1 MIDWPRLEHAN
12 AKVYAFVEFDASARY
27 GEGPLDDLTLGVKA
41 NVAVRGLKWTGG
53 MGHRR
58 GEGADADAPVVQ
70 ALRHAGMAVLG
81 TLNMHEA
88 ALGATTDNA
97 FYGRTINPHRDG
109 YTPGGSS
116 GGSGAAVAAGL
127 CDVALGTDT
136 LGSIRIPAAYCGA
149 YGLKPTHGAVPDEGL
164 LFLRPEWDVIGPLAM
179 DLGKLERVWRVMSP
193 GSSTDSR
200 PFARMVVLKG
210 LGGVQCQPGVL
221 AGYERAK
228 AAIGLK
234 SNAISFPG
242 TPTAL
247 RLSALVLAVEHLKQ
261 AVWDSLDAASEELRG
276 VVNALAR
283 HLPDMGLL
291 WSTAAALHGAL
302 ADDAVLVTPTTPH
315 AAFPHG
321 TRPPASQADFTVPAS
336 IAGLPALAVPVGRDA
351 DGLPVSVQL
360 VGSRGSEMRLIA
372 LARKI
377 EPALGGAVF
386 PSS

>member
-1 MIDWPRLEHAN
+1 
-12 AKVYAFVEFDASARY
+12 
-27 GEGPLDDLTLGVKA
+27 
-41 NVAVRGLKWTGG
+41 
-53 MGHRR
+53 
-58 GEGADADAPVVQ
+58 
-70 ALRHAGMAVLG
+70 
-81 TLNMHEA
+81 
-88 ALGATTDNA
+88 
-97 FYGRTINPHRDG
+97 
-109 YTPGGSS
+109 
-116 GGSGAAVAAGL
+116 
-127 CDVALGTDT
+127 
-136 LGSIRIPAAYCGA
+136 
-149 YGLKPTHGAVPDEGL
+149 
-164 LFLRPEWDVIGPLAM
+164 
-179 DLGKLERVWRVMSP
+179 
-193 GSSTDSR
+193 
-200 PFARMVVLKG
+200 MVVLEG
-210 LGGVQCQPGVL
+210 LGGVQCQPGVV

-247 RLSALVLAVEHLKQ
+247 RLSALVLAVEYLRQ
-261 AVWDSLDAASEELRG
+261 AFWDSLDAASEELRG

-315 AAFPHG
+315 TAFPHG
-321 TRPPASQADFTVPAS
+321 ARPPVSQADFTVPAS
-336 IAGLPALAVPVGRDA
+336 IAGLPALAMPAGRDA

-360 VGSRGSEMRLIA
+360 VGPRGSEMRLIA

>member
-1 MIDWPRLEHAN
+1 MIDRARLEAVN
-12 AKVYAFVEFDASARY
+12 AKVHAFVEFDEGARY

-58 GEGADADAPVVQ
+58 EVRAGADAPVVA
-70 ALRHAGMAVLG
+70 ALRAAGMAVLG

-97 FYGRTINPHRDG
+97 FYGRTLNPHRDG
-109 YTPGGSS
+109 CTPGGSS
-116 GGSGAAVAAGL
+116 GGSGAAAAAGL

-193 GSSTDSR
+193 GSSTDTR
-200 PFARMVVLKG
+200 PFERLLVLDG
-210 LGGVQCQPGVL
+210 LCGVQCQSGVL
-221 AGYERAK
+221 AGYDRAR
-228 AAIGLK
+228 AAIGLPLQGLQL
-234 SNAISFPG
+234 PG
-242 TPTAL
+242 ALTAL
-247 RLSALVLAVEHLKQ
+247 RVSALTLAVEYLRLTMRE
-261 AVWDSLDAASEELRG
+261 SLDAASAELRS
-276 VVNALAR
+276 VMTAVEKHQPDQELLQSMAAMLHRAL
-283 HLPDMGLL
+283 GE
-291 WSTAAALHGAL
+291 
-302 ADDAVLVTPTTPH
+302 DAVLLTPTTPH
-315 AAFPHG
+315 AAFLHG
-321 TRPPASQADFTVPAS
+321 TRPPASQADFTAPAS
-336 IAGLPALAVPVGRDA
+336 VAGLPALAVPAGRDA

-360 VGSRGSEMRLIA
+360 VGPRGSEMRLIA
-372 LARKI
+372 LARRI
-377 EPALGGAVF
+377 EPALGGAIF